1 MALTVS
7 TVIVALSA
15 LPDDMEVWIETLNSE
30 SCDGVQAP
38 VEVIETYREMNKVIL
53 RDDF

>member
-1 MALTVS
+1 MALTVQVVR
-7 TVIVALSA
+7 TALAA

-30 SCDGVQAP
+30 IADGKQAP
-38 VEVIETYREMNKVIL
+38 VEVIETYQEMNKVVL